1 MERKKMK
8 MRRWVKFGN
17 GKSLHRLRLRA
28 SLGAV
33 VRGGV
38 LLTSL
43 CAVFACA
50 HYPVNPK
57 LEYFDAAIHGK
68 PPTIVSPER
77 SENLFL
83 ALAFSGGGTRAA
95 ALAYGVLEA
104 LAKINIPDPANP
116 LQPPTS
122 TGARSLLDEI
132 DVISSVSGG
141 SFTAAYYGLHKD
153 RIFEE
158 FMDRFLTRNI
168 NRSLLFRV
176 FSPIN
181 WFRLASPRFGRS
193 ELAAEYYD
201 QILFDGATFGDF
213 AAHNSPF
220 IQIQAT
226 DIVDGFYFGF
236 TPYQFALICSDL
248 AAFPVSRAVA
258 ASAAFPGAFTT
269 IILRNHAGLCGVKEE
284 PWVTQALEQR
294 DVTSRTFH
302 TATQVRAYLH
312 PETKP
317 FIYLIDGGIADNLG
331 IRGPLEF
338 VAARGG
344 VRKTLEYLGLQQTRR
359 MAVIVVNAQTK
370 KTYEWGF
377 LGKIPGLAGV
387 LGASSSVMINR
398 YTYETVELLR
408 GYFREWSTE
417 DQPPGTS
424 IAPIDFYIIEVGFN
438 ALHDEEERHYFSN
451 IPTTLSLPEETVNE
465 LREVAGRILYASEPF
480 RKLVRDLGGQIPM
493 IDSKPIGGAE
503 GRVSSP
509 QSAELRAAVNKATG
523 QQ

>member
-1 MERKKMK
+1 
-8 MRRWVKFGN
+8 
-17 GKSLHRLRLRA
+17 
-28 SLGAV
+28 
-33 VRGGV
+33 
-38 LLTSL
+38 
-43 CAVFACA
+43 
-50 HYPVNPK
+50 VNPK
-57 LEYFDAAIHGK
+57 LEHFDEAIHGK
-68 PPTIVSPER
+68 PPTIVSSER
-77 SENLFL
+77 SDELFL
-83 ALAFSGGGTRAA
+83 MLAFSGGGTRAA

-104 LAKINIPDPANP
+104 LARIDIPGLAHSLPSS
-116 LQPPTS
+116 TS
-122 TGARSLLDEI
+122 TGSPSLLDEI

-153 RIFEE
+153 GIFED
-158 FMDRFLTRNI
+158 FTDRFLTRNI
-168 NRSLLFRV
+168 NRALLFRV
-176 FSPIN
+176 LSPIN

-201 QILFDGATFGDF
+201 KILFDGATIGDF
-213 AAHNSPF
+213 AAHNGPF

-236 TPYQFALICSDL
+236 TPFQFGLICSDL

-258 ASAAFPGAFTT
+258 ASAAFPG
-269 IILRNHAGLCGVKEE
+269 CGVKEE

-317 FIYLIDGGIADNLG
+317 FIYLMDGGLADNLG

-344 VRKTLEYLGLQQTRR
+344 VRKTLEYLGLQQPRR

-370 KTYEWGF
+370 KMYEWGY

-408 GYFREWSTE
+408 GYFQEWSTKNQE
-417 DQPPGTS
+417 PGTS

-465 LREVAGRILYASEPF
+465 LREVAARILYASEPLQ
-480 RKLVRDLGGQIPM
+480 KLVRDLGGRMP
-493 IDSKPIGGAE
+493 
-503 GRVSSP
+503 VSEP
-509 QSAELRAAVNKATG
+509 
-523 QQ
+523 

>member
-1 MERKKMK
+1 MFGLRIGHDEKAEIMYRKNSPTKNSTVICAGVN
-8 MRRWVKFGN
+8 WPALFCAGLLV
-17 GKSLHRLRLRA
+17 
-28 SLGAV
+28 
-33 VRGGV
+33 GV
-38 LLTSL
+38 LL
-43 CAVFACA
+43 AGCA

-57 LEYFDAAIHGK
+57 LENFDEAIHVK
-68 PPTIVSPER
+68 PPTFVSSER
-77 SENLFL
+77 SDELFL
-83 ALAFSGGGTRAA
+83 MLAFSGGGTRAA

-104 LAKINIPDPANP
+104 LARIDIPGFAHS
-116 LQPPTS
+116 LTSSTS
-122 TGARSLLDEI
+122 TGSPSLLDEV

-153 RIFEE
+153 GIFEDFTE
-158 FMDRFLTRNI
+158 RFLTRNI
-168 NRSLLFRV
+168 NRALLFRV
-176 FSPIN
+176 LSPIN

-201 QILFDGATFGDF
+201 QILFDDATFADF
-213 AAHNSPF
+213 AAHNGPF

-248 AAFPVSRAVA
+248 AVLPVSRAVA

-269 IILRNHAGLCGVKEE
+269 IILRNYAGLCGVKEE

-344 VRKTLEYLGLQQTRR
+344 ARKILEYLGLQQTRR
-359 MAVIVVNAQTK
+359 VAVIVVNAQTK

-377 LGKIPGLAGV
+377 LGKIPGLGGV
-387 LGASSSVMINR
+387 VGASSSVMINR

-408 GYFREWSTE
+408 RYFREWSTE
-417 DQPPGTS
+417 EQPPGTS
-424 IAPIDFYIIEVGFN
+424 IAPIDFYTIEVGFN

-451 IPTTLSLPEETVNE
+451 IPTTLSLPEETVNQ

-480 RKLVRDLGGQIPM
+480 QKLVRDLGSRMP
-493 IDSKPIGGAE
+493 
-503 GRVSSP
+503 VSEP
-509 QSAELRAAVNKATG
+509 
-523 QQ
+523 

>member
-1 MERKKMK
+1 MGSPGSFRHM
-8 MRRWVKFGN
+8 
-17 GKSLHRLRLRA
+17 SLESLLRLARVASFRA
-28 SLGAV
+28 VAM
-33 VRGGV
+33 GGM
-38 LLTSL
+38 LLCYLFLLS
-43 CAVFACA
+43 ACA

-68 PPTIVSPER
+68 PPAILSPER
-77 SENLFL
+77 SEDLFL
-83 ALAFSGGGTRAA
+83 VLAFSGGGTRAA

-104 LAKINIPDPANP
+104 LAKIDIPGPANAVHSP
-116 LQPPTS
+116 AS
-122 TGARSLLDEI
+122 TGAHALLDEI

-141 SFTAAYYGLHKD
+141 SFTAAYYGLYGE
-153 RIFEE
+153 RIFED
-158 FMDRFLTRNI
+158 FMDHFLTRNI
-168 NRSLLFRV
+168 NRALLFRV
-176 FSPIN
+176 LSPIN

-201 QILFDGATFGDF
+201 QILFDGATFANFG
-213 AAHNSPF
+213 AHNSPF

-236 TPYQFALICSDL
+236 TPYQFGLLCSDL

-269 IILRNHAGLCGVKEE
+269 IILRNYAGLCGVKEE

-302 TATQVRAYLH
+302 TATQVRGYLH

-317 FIYLIDGGIADNLG
+317 FIFLIDGGIADNLG
-331 IRGPLEF
+331 IRGPLEL

-344 VRKTLEYLGLQQTRR
+344 VRKALEYLGLQQTRR

-377 LGKIPGLAGV
+377 LGKIPGLGGV

-408 GYFREWSTE
+408 RYFREWSTE

-424 IAPIDFYIIEVGFN
+424 IAPIDFYIFYIIEVGFN

-451 IPTTLSLPEETVNE
+451 IPTTLSLPEETVNQ
-465 LREVAGRILYASEPF
+465 LREVAARILYASEPF
-480 RKLVRDLGGQIPM
+480 RKLVRDLGGQIP
-493 IDSKPIGGAE
+493 IADSEPIEGTE
-503 GRVSSP
+503 GRVSIP
-509 QSAELRAAVNKATG
+509 QSAELLQR
-523 QQ
+523 

>member
-1 MERKKMK
+1 LE
-8 MRRWVKFGN
+8 
-17 GKSLHRLRLRA
+17 SLLRLAFRA
-28 SLGAV
+28 NFWAG
-33 VRGGV
+33 VRSGV

-43 CAVFACA
+43 FVLFACA

-57 LEYFDAAIHGK
+57 LEYFDVAIHGK
-68 PPTIVSPER
+68 PPTNVSPER

-83 ALAFSGGGTRAA
+83 AVAFSGGGTRAA

-104 LAKINIPDPANP
+104 LAKTHIPGPANP
-116 LQPPTS
+116 LQSSTS
-122 TGARSLLDEI
+122 TGAHSLLDEI

-153 RIFEE
+153 GIFED

-168 NRSLLFRV
+168 NRALLLRV
-176 FSPIN
+176 LSPIN

-201 QILFDGATFGDF
+201 QILFDGATFADF
-213 AAHNSPF
+213 AAHNSAL

-236 TPYQFALICSDL
+236 TRYQFALICSDL

-258 ASAAFPGAFTT
+258 ASAAFPGAFTP
-269 IILRNHAGLCGVKEE
+269 IILRNYAGLCGVKEE

-359 MAVIVVNAQTK
+359 MALILVNAQTK

-377 LGKIPGLAGV
+377 PGKIPGLGGV
-387 LGASSSVMINR
+387 VGASSSVMINR

-408 GYFREWSTE
+408 RYFREWSTE

-451 IPTTLSLPEETVNE
+451 IPTTLSLPEETVNQ
-465 LREVAGRILYASEPF
+465 LGEVAARILYASEPF
-480 RKLVRDLGGQIPM
+480 RKLVRDLGGRMPV
-493 IDSKPIGGAE
+493 IDSKPIAGTE
-503 GRVSSP
+503 GRVSIP
-509 QSAELRAAVNKATG
+509 QSAEHCAAVTKATG
-523 QQ
+523 QR